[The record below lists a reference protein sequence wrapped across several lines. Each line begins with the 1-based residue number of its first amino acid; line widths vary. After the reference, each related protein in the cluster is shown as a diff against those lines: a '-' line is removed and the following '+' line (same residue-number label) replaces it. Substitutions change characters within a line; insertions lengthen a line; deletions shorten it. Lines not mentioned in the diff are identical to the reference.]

1 MTESDFLVSAVLGTL
16 AGYCAKGLNEG
27 GVLGAVHYVGDEV
40 LGDVHELGCFVGV
53 EVGVEVGAL
62 ADGGAG
68 GLDGVVEEVGAL
80 IVCEVVGFL
89 DFSREVVA
97 EDLLEVLSVVGVG
110 AVDIGECDGCHSG

>member
-1 MTESDFLVSAVLGTL
+1 MSAVLGTL
-16 AGYCAKGLNEG
+16 AGYCAEEVYEG

-40 LGDVHELGCFVGV
+40 LGDVHELGCLVGV
-53 EVGVEVGAL
+53 EVGLEVGAL

-97 EDLLEVLSVVGVG
+97 EDLLEVLSVVGVCSFD
-110 AVDIGECDGCHSG
+110 VGECDGFHSG